1 MDAISYRAV
10 RANLAKPLNQV
21 CDDHI
26 ALIITRTGE
35 AAVVMLSLAD
45 CQALEETAYLL
56 RRPSNARRLLGA
68 LDELALSGGVEHAL
82 VDSQGV

>member
-56 RRPSNARRLLGA
+56 RSPQQRTSLAGRLGRIGLERRGGARA
-68 LDELALSGGVEHAL
+68 C
-82 VDSQGV
+82 